1 MLFFLILPLVVGIV
15 SIALTMVYNYKLFN
29 LNNASSSLRPSSS
42 FTSSSSGQQQEQDI
56 VKPSLIGLREKNSLK
71 VENFVAHGLLFPTSM
86 AFVDDSNILVLE
98 KAGQVHLITNG
109 VLQKQPVLTVPVDN
123 TSERGLLGIA
133 VLKASNSSGL
143 TDKKNAGVAKT
154 TRTTTIASTTITATK
169 VFLYFTEANGK
180 ESLRN
185 RIYKYDWDSKN
196 HLLSSPKLILDV
208 SALPGP
214 NHNGG
219 KMAIGPDHYLY
230 AVIGNVNAGDSI
242 LQNYKRGRGPHDTSV
257 IFRIDPNNDGLP
269 APKNPISS
277 SDNNSTTKNIVG
289 RYYAYGIRNSFG
301 ITFDPITGM
310 LWDTENGELA
320 YDEINLV
327 QPGFNSGWQLVMGP
341 ISRSNITTKDL
352 VNLPGSHYADPAFS
366 WLTTIGVT
374 DIEFLKS
381 SKLGNRYANNIFVG
395 DINNGNLYYFELNK
409 DRTGLSFG
417 YNSDYDNNEAA
428 LLSDFVADDKAE
440 VSTIIFG
447 KGFGGITDIKTGP
460 DDGFLYI
467 LSYFSGRIYRI
478 VPGSNNNNSN
488 SISNDNDNNPIRQQ

>member
-1 MLFFLILPLVVGIV
+1 MILPLVVGIL
-15 SIALTMVYNYKLFN
+15 SIALILVYNYNFLLFF
-29 LNNASSSLRPSSS
+29 LNNASSSSPSSS
-42 FTSSSSGQQQEQDI
+42 SSSKSSAQQQEQDI
-56 VKPSLIGLREKNSLK
+56 VKPSLAGLREKNSLK
-71 VENFVAHGLLFPTSM
+71 VENFIAHGLLFPTSM

-98 KAGQVHLITNG
+98 KAGQVRLIANG
-109 VLQKQPVLTVPVDN
+109 VLQKQAVLTVPVDN

-133 VLKASNSSGL
+133 VLKASNSSDGNSGL
-143 TDKKNAGVAKT
+143 TAKKNAGLATT

-169 VFLYFTEANGK
+169 VFLYFTESNGR
-180 ESLRN
+180 EPLRN
-185 RIYKYDWDSKN
+185 RIYIYDWDSKE
-196 HLLSSPKLILDV
+196 HLLLHPKMILDV

-219 KMAIGPDHYLY
+219 KLAIGPDNYLY

-242 LQNYKRGRGPHDTSV
+242 LQNDKRGRGPHDTSV

-277 SDNNSTTKNIVG
+277 SDNNSTTNNILS

-301 ITFDPITGM
+301 ITFDPITGS

-327 QPGFNSGWQLVMGP
+327 QPGFNSGWQQVMGP
-341 ISRSNITTKDL
+341 ISRSNITVRDL

-381 SKLGNRYANNIFVG
+381 SKLGSRYTNNIFVG

-409 DRTGLSFG
+409 DRTGLRFG

-447 KGFGGITDIKTGP
+447 KGFVGITDIETGP
-460 DDGFLYI
+460 EDGFLYI
-467 LSYFSGRIYRI
+467 LSYINGSIYRI
-478 VPGSNNNNSN
+478 VPSSNNNDNSV
-488 SISNDNDNNPIRQQ
+488 R